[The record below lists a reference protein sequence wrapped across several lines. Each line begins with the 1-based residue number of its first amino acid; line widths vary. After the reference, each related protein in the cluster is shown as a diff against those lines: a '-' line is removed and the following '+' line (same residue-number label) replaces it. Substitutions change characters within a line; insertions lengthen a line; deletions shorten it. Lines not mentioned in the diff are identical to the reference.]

1 MSAVSSCNGPGILP
15 SGQTATP
22 TAKPSKCVR
31 RYHRRTLCI
40 VCHPSPAGSPRPPC
54 LRRGP
59 PDPLAPRASAAARRF
74 PAPPVPPPRPAGSP
88 RPPCLRRGPPVPLAP
103 RASAAARPFGRCGAV
118 FVGQCGL
125 AQTDVAGTRW
135 VPEDDAPLASP
146 DGLAAGRSHASV
158 ADRLRRITSSPRGCS
173 TRRWSLQT
181 SWSAGLSSPHGWWA
195 PVLTDCSPRRSC
207 RRLFPL

>member
-40 VCHPSPAGSPRPPC
+40 VCHPS
-54 LRRGP
+54 
-59 PDPLAPRASAAARRF
+59 
-74 PAPPVPPPRPAGSP
+74 PAGSP

-146 DGLAAGRSHASV
+146 DGLAAGRSHASG